1 MRRKLKTKI
10 ITLLLTV
17 LIISCNESLK
27 VKDKVPADEKIKVD
41 AKFKIFFNN
50 FQVLIPHTIFNTTCF
65 DVSVRKEY
73 KKLDVEK
80 YKKLLNEYEGPAVS
94 IGYLKDTSD
103 CYPLIYCTAAACH
116 FPNLAVYTKS
126 GKLLETTPIASG
138 CGSDMGYECDEKVE
152 IINSNQII
160 TVKNEKSYEFDSLLQ
175 VINSSVKIN
184 VSKIKY
190 TVKNS
195 KILIDTL
202 Q

>member
-1 MRRKLKTKI
+1 MPNSR
-10 ITLLLTV
+10 
-17 LIISCNESLK
+17 
-27 VKDKVPADEKIKVD
+27 
-41 AKFKIFFNN
+41 FFFNN
-50 FQVLIPHTIFNTTCF
+50 FQVLVPQTIFNTTCF

-73 KKLDVEK
+73 KKLDIEK
-80 YKKLLNEYEGPAVS
+80 YKELLHGYEGPAVS

-103 CYPLIYCTAAACH
+103 CYSLIYCTAAACYL
-116 FPNLAVYTKS
+116 PNLAVYSRS
-126 GKLLETTPIASG
+126 GELLETTPIASG

-152 IINSNQII
+152 IMSSNQII
-160 TVKNEKSYEFDSLLQ
+160 TVKKEKSYEYDSLLQ
-175 VINSSVKIN
+175 VINSSVKMN